1 MVIKR
6 VGALSLAKIAAVLY
20 AGIGLI
26 VGAMFSLIGLIGAA
40 TWMAHSDA
48 PGGAMFGTL
57 FGVGAIIVLPICYA
71 VMGFIGTLIAASL
84 FNFAAGM
91 TGGVQI
97 EVQ

>member
-6 VGALSLAKIAAVLY
+6 VGAMSLAKIAAVLY

-26 VGAMFSLIGLIGAA
+26 VGAMFSLSGLIGAA
-40 TWMAHSDA
+40 TWMAQSDA
-48 PGGAMFGTL
+48 RGGAMFGTL
-57 FGVGAIIVLPICYA
+57 FGAGAIIVLPIFYG
-71 VMGFIGTLIAASL
+71 VIGFIGTLIAASL